1 MTLRALQ
8 VGSLDYLIYR
18 KVYIGWAN
26 WTYVHQDQIPRQANC
41 IPSSTVR
48 GSFSPSSLG
57 LDSRHP
63 LRPASTPTPALQT
76 SRSGFAE
83 AYLRQTAR
91 IPKTGFYRMG
101 GMRLNLPSSRARWS
115 ETNLL

>member
-1 MTLRALQ
+1 VTLRALQ

-26 WTYVHQDQIPRQANC
+26 WTYVHQDQTPRQANC
-41 IPSSTVR
+41 ISSPTTR

-63 LRPASTPTPALQT
+63 PRPVSSPTPALQT
-76 SRSGFAE
+76 SRSGLVE
-83 AYLRQTAR
+83 AYHRQTAR
-91 IPKTGFYRMG
+91 IPKTGSYRTG
-101 GMRLNLPSSRARWS
+101 GDEIESTLVTGTM
-115 ETNLL
+115 E